1 MDQDGTPPAA
11 GPPAQLRSPFIM
23 WCRKAR
29 NSASGNTLIH
39 EFATNENGRMYAAEF
54 YGLLHPEQSRVVLG
68 LADSEYPHTV
78 PSWSELLR
86 AMDPSPAELDT
97 PNFRGA
103 TAIHLAVKNN
113 NLELVLALVEMGA
126 NVAAPND
133 LQQNIFHIATLA
145 RHIEVIRS
153 LLAHPR
159 IPSSLSF
166 GLLMEEDENGNT
178 PLHYCVLPGPSC
190 NPCQGMVGAVLD
202 AAASPDQQRTLANR
216 GNARDR
222 VPAVLARGAEVV
234 RRLVAAGTNLR
245 ATDDV
250 GATLA
255 HWAAYQGDVPK
266 LEVLVEAGA
275 SLTTVDYR
283 GFTPLHEASLYVRPE
298 VVGWVLDYWAQKG
311 SAALSEA
318 VQARTTTRD
327 TPLHLAMRARDNNFD
342 VIWQLVVRGG
352 AQVYGAANSDG
363 LTPLDCASDENA
375 GAVGAVIDACPEN
388 AEEAVAAA
396 VAALAT
402 RIGIDVAVRIASFRY
417 VLPPRLRQPGAVY
430 QAVTEFWATDTGRGK
445 QTNLKRRRVGPSINP
460 GV

>member
-11 GPPAQLRSPFIM
+11 ASPSVQQLRPSPFTM
-23 WCRKAR
+23 WCRGAR
-29 NSASGNTLIH
+29 ASASGNTLIH
-39 EFATNENGRMYAAEF
+39 EFAANENGRAFAAEYF
-54 YGLLHPEQSRVVLG
+54 GRHLLQAGSEHPHS
-68 LADSEYPHTV
+68 V
-78 PSWSELLR
+78 PWLELLR

-103 TAIHLAVKNN
+103 TAIHLAVRNN

-133 LQQNIFHIATLA
+133 SQQNVFHIAALVKHTGALQA
-145 RHIEVIRS
+145 

-159 IPSSLSF
+159 IPTSLSF
-166 GLLMEEDENGNT
+166 GLLVEEDEHGNT
-178 PLHYCVLPGPSC
+178 PLHYCVLPGPMC
-190 NPCQGMVGAVLD
+190 TPCQGMVGAVLD
-202 AAASPDQQRTLANR
+202 AVASPDQQRTLANR
-216 GNARDR
+216 RNARDR

-234 RRLVAAGTNLR
+234 RRLVAAGTDLR

-275 SLTTVDYR
+275 SLTTVDHR

-298 VVGWVLDYWAQKG
+298 VVGWILDHWARMG
-311 SAALSEA
+311 GAALSEA
-318 VQARTTTRD
+318 VQALTLTRD
-327 TPLHLAMRARDNNFD
+327 TPLHLAMRARANNFD

-352 AQVYGAANSDG
+352 AQVYGAANSEG

-430 QAVTEFWATDTGRGK
+430 QAVTEFWATDAGK
-445 QTNLKRRRVGPSINP
+445 QTKRRRVDRPASKLASP
-460 GV
+460 GRGMI